1 MGISSHRNLDS
12 QICHTAVLGGEM
24 TKDTITPFSYG
35 NDAQNRQEEQRK
47 FYQFYVG
54 IDIGASFHVASCIQF
69 DAFLDPKGIAWKRTK
84 TMKFNSDSAGIAD
97 FLMALEK
104 IEKQFNLTKKDF
116 LVLLEPTGGHYSYL
130 IQQVLLNKGY
140 DLYQVENRAVGEF
153 RKNNLGITE
162 KTDSMDAKVISYM
175 GWHKQLHPHMQG
187 VSLIRP
193 QSVLQSLFRT
203 VMRDRWYLNV
213 QLTRRKNQV
222 QQLLK
227 VTHPDLNKA
236 FKSLSSPSVM
246 KLVLEYPTAL
256 HLKEASA
263 EEIYNTLL
271 TAGAK
276 SVAKKAA
283 NVLAKVTPYTV
294 AVPVEHLVGRQK
306 WLIEE
311 ALRLEESIKLIDEEI
326 HTLLWGNVEKGI
338 DPHPYTEILMSL
350 PFISENIACTL
361 IGVIGDIERFNT
373 YKEFKKYLGV
383 SSENKQS
390 GTSVTGTRQTYSGV
404 RDARRV
410 LYQISLIILAN
421 GQKKPT
427 VFKAYYDRK
436 VEEGMNKKK
445 AIGHLCGKIA
455 ALIYTLLKNGVK
467 YDPIIHAK
475 ACGIK
480 AEQLYGDNLDK
491 EPQLLK

>member
-1 MGISSHRNLDS
+1 MMKNS
-12 QICHTAVLGGEM
+12 
-24 TKDTITPFSYG
+24 ITPFSYG
-35 NDAQNRQEEQRK
+35 NDTQNDHQTKRK

-54 IDIGASFHVASCIQF
+54 IDIGASFHVASCIPF

-84 TMKFNSDSAGIAD
+84 TMKFNSDSAGIAE
-97 FLMALEK
+97 FLQALEK
-104 IEKQFNLTKKDF
+104 IEKQFSLTKNDF
-116 LVLLEPTGGHYSYL
+116 LILLEPTGGHYSYL
-130 IQQVLLNKGY
+130 VQQVLLNEGY
-140 DLYQVENRAVGEF
+140 ELFQVENRAVGEF
-153 RKNNLGITE
+153 RKNNLGISE
-162 KTDSMDAKVISYM
+162 KTDSMDAKVMSYM

-227 VTHPDLNKA
+227 VTHPDLNKV

-246 KLVLEYPTAL
+246 KLVLQYPTGL
-256 HLKEASA
+256 HMKEATA
-263 EEIYNTLL
+263 EEIYETLIR
-271 TAGAK
+271 AGAK
-276 SVAKKAA
+276 GVAKKAA
-283 NVLAKVTPYTV
+283 NTLAKVMPNTI
-294 AVPVEHLVGRQK
+294 AVPAEHLVERQK
-306 WLIEE
+306 WVIEE
-311 ALRLEESIKLIDEEI
+311 ALRLEESLKLIDQEI
-326 HTLLWGNVEKGI
+326 HTLLWGNPEKCVG
-338 DPHPYTEILMSL
+338 PHPYTEILMSL

-361 IGVIGDIERFNT
+361 IGVIGDIERFRT

-383 SSENKQS
+383 SAENKQS

-410 LYQISLIILAN
+410 LYQIALIVLAN
-421 GQKKPT
+421 GQKHPT
-427 VFKAYYDRK
+427 VFKVYYDRK
-436 VEEGMNKKK
+436 VNEGMNKKK

-455 ALIYTLLKNGVK
+455 ALIYTVLKNK
-467 YDPIIHAK
+467 KIYDPIIHAK

-480 AEQLYGDNLDK
+480 MDNLYLKNPSK
-491 EPQLLK
+491 EPQLLTGNKN

>member
-1 MGISSHRNLDS
+1 MNDS
-12 QICHTAVLGGEM
+12 
-24 TKDTITPFSYG
+24 ITPFSYG
-35 NDAQNRQEEQRK
+35 NDTHNDNQAKRK

-54 IDIGASFHVASCIQF
+54 IDIGASFHVASCIPF
-69 DAFLDPKGIAWKRTK
+69 DAFLDPKGVAWKRTK
-84 TMKFNSDSAGIAD
+84 TMKFNSDSAGIAE
-97 FLMALEK
+97 FLKALEK
-104 IEKQFNLTKKDF
+104 IEKQFPLTKRDF
-116 LVLLEPTGGHYSYL
+116 LILLEPTGGHYSYL
-130 IQQVLLNKGY
+130 VQQVLLNEGY
-140 DLYQVENRAVGEF
+140 DLFQFENRAVAEF
-153 RKNNLGITE
+153 RKNNLGISE
-162 KTDSMDAKVISYM
+162 KTDSMDAKVMSYM

-227 VTHPDLNKA
+227 ITHPDLNKA

-246 KLVLEYPTAL
+246 KLVLKYPTGL
-256 HLKEASA
+256 HMKEATA
-263 EEIYNTLL
+263 EEIYQTLIK
-271 TAGAK
+271 AGAK
-276 SVAKKAA
+276 GVAKKAA
-283 NVLAKVTPYTV
+283 NTLAKVIPNTI
-294 AVPVEHLVGRQK
+294 AVPAEHLVERQK
-306 WLIEE
+306 WVIEE
-311 ALRLEESIKLIDEEI
+311 ALRLEEGLKRIDQEI
-326 HTLLWGNVEKGI
+326 HTLLWGNPNKGV

-361 IGVIGDIERFNT
+361 IGVIGDIERFST

-383 SSENKQS
+383 SAENKQS

-410 LYQISLIILAN
+410 LYQIALIVLAN
-421 GQKKPT
+421 GEKHPT
-427 VFKAYYDRK
+427 VFKVYYDRK
-436 VEEGMNKKK
+436 VKEGMNKKK

-455 ALIYTLLKNGVK
+455 ALIYTVLKNKKV
-467 YDPIIHAK
+467 YDPVIHAK

-480 AEQLYGDNLDK
+480 LDELYLKNPDPK
-491 EPQLLK
+491 LLMVNK